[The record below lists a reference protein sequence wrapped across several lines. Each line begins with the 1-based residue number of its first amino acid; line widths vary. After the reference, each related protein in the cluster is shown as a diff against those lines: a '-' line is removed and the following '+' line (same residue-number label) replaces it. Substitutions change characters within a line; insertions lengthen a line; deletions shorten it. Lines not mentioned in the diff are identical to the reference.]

1 MSCPRRRPRHDQYF
15 LLRYTLHQA
24 LELHPTFNGEPNI
37 AGYSVAIVFS
47 IEQNV
52 EIYEMITYLG
62 IGHYN
67 NNESSQNQVT
77 THDELNQMNTQQSVN
92 PNQDTQENTHNFA
105 KHNGVLT
112 NNVDEIMCT
121 NPCSQGQKEIP
132 TIDYITSA
140 NNS

>member
-1 MSCPRRRPRHDQYF
+1 
-15 LLRYTLHQA
+15 
-24 LELHPTFNGEPNI
+24 
-37 AGYSVAIVFS
+37 
-47 IEQNV
+47 
-52 EIYEMITYLG
+52 MITYLG

-92 PNQDTQENTHNFA
+92 RNQDMQENTQNFA
-105 KHNGVLT
+105 KHNLVPT

-121 NPCSQGQKEIP
+121 NLCSQGQKEIP

>member
-1 MSCPRRRPRHDQYF
+1 
-15 LLRYTLHQA
+15 
-24 LELHPTFNGEPNI
+24 
-37 AGYSVAIVFS
+37 
-47 IEQNV
+47 
-52 EIYEMITYLG
+52 MITYLG

-67 NNESSQNQVT
+67 NNESLQNQVT

-92 PNQDTQENTHNFA
+92 PNQDTQENTLNFA
-105 KHNGVLT
+105 EHNGVLT

-132 TIDYITSA
+132 IIDYITSA